1 MSSAQAGVA
10 GVCLPLP
17 VVSHYPACT
26 TGRHQKDH
34 RPPWLETGCCCPLIA
49 QGSAS
54 ASSRLAHEFLLRHDT
69 HTERNFR
76 HTILFFFV
84 FCVYVCLSYFP
95 HCDKTPCMVTVAY
108 RGPNLY
114 GLIILGVGVGVVRSH
129 DIREKAWQQDFESP
143 ETT

>member
-1 MSSAQAGVA
+1 MSSAKAGEA
-10 GVCLPLP
+10 GACLPLP

-34 RPPWLETGCCCPLIA
+34 RPPWLEAGCCCPLIA

-54 ASSRLAHEFLLRHDT
+54 ASSKLAHVFLPRHDA

-76 HTILFFFV
+76 YPILFSFV

-95 HCDKTPCMVTVAY
+95 HCDKASCMVKVAY

-114 GLIILGVGVGVVRSH
+114 ELIILGWGAVRFH
-129 DIREKAWQQDFESP
+129 DSRQKAWQQDFESS